1 MNHFVFRAA
10 LRASAKVALGAA
22 FAACGGVVG
31 STAAPSA
38 AEAAAPDAASVDA
51 TPNAV
56 SVDATPNAVSVD
68 ATPVDVSSP
77 LDAPKQEAGAC
88 DAPSPSSV
96 LPEGAHADAA
106 AEIGQSTFD
115 CCVAMLKVVLPDE
128 GGLAFPDAAVGNPEV
143 QACCAT
149 VIARLDYDMRQTI
162 TQPDASTAEQQDE
175 RTAAPVRWA
184 CCQVTPSEG
193 PTCTPWGPPMPP
205 EMPGEVA

>member
-149 VIARLDYDMRQTI
+149 VIARLDYDKF
-162 TQPDASTAEQQDE
+162 QPDASTIDQQDQQ
-175 RTAAPVRWA
+175 AAQPVSSA
-184 CCQVTPSEG
+184 CCQVTFAVG

-205 EMPGEVA
+205 AMPGEVA

>member
-1 MNHFVFRAA
+1 MNRLVFRAA

-22 FAACGGVVG
+22 FAGCGGMVG
-31 STAAPSA
+31 STAEHAAPEASA
-38 AEAAAPDAASVDA
+38 PEAASADAALF
-51 TPNAV
+51 
-56 SVDATPNAVSVD
+56 
-68 ATPVDVSSP
+68 DVS
-77 LDAPKQEAGAC
+77 ARAEAGAC
-88 DAPSPSSV
+88 DPPSPSSV
-96 LPEGAHADAA
+96 LPEGLHADAA
-106 AEIGQSTFD
+106 AGIDESTFA
-115 CCVAMLKVVLPDE
+115 CCVGLLEAVPPND
-128 GGLAFPDAAVGNPEV
+128 GGFAFPDAAVGNPEV